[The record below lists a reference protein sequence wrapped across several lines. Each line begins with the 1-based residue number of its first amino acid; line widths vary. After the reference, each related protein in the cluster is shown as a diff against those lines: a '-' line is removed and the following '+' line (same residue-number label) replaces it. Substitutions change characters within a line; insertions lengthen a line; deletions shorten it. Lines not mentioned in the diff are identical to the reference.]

1 MPWGCGGAE
10 NRRVT
15 TRRQVWMDT
24 GTPGDKP
31 ERKVASNKEQA
42 ERGEV
47 VGSGICL
54 GDANRKTDQVRCRL

>member
-1 MPWGCGGAE
+1 MPWGCGGAK

-42 ERGEV
+42 ER
-47 VGSGICL
+47 
-54 GDANRKTDQVRCRL
+54 